1 MTLSSLSDSLKQ
13 RMQDASPLMRGVVA
27 ASAIDIATEVIT
39 AILPVGL
46 AEHVK
51 PLYVKN
57 RTLTVTCASSIA
69 ASEIRLRQ
77 AEIVATINER
87 LGVSEVDRLRYL
99 V

>member
-1 MTLSSLSDSLKQ
+1 
-13 RMQDASPLMRGVVA
+13 MQDASPLMRGVVS
-27 ASAIDIATEVIT
+27 ASAVEIAVEVIT
-39 AILPVGL
+39 ELLPAGL

-57 RTLTVTCASSIA
+57 RTLTVTCASSVA
-69 ASEIRLRQ
+69 AQEIRLRQ
-77 AEIVATINER
+77 AEIVSMINER

>member
-27 ASAIDIATEVIT
+27 ASAIEVATTVIAEM
-39 AILPVGL
+39 LPAGL
-46 AEHVK
+46 VEHVK

-57 RTLTVTCASSIA
+57 RTLTVTCASSVA
-69 ASEIRLRQ
+69 AQEIRLRQ
-77 AEIVATINER
+77 AEIVEQINTR
-87 LGVSEVDRLRYL
+87 LGVSEVDRVRYL